1 VDSRGDIWV
10 ATNHVNDI
18 GLVRWERATG
28 KFHRYA
34 GNGLPSFKQHSAT
47 AFREDAA
54 GSLWIG
60 FSHDGGLIRYRR
72 GRFESF
78 TSADGVPKGNIN
90 VLFLDHAGRLWIAA
104 SEGGLSRIDDLT
116 VDSPRFISYT
126 RAEGLSSNEV
136 WCVTE
141 DRYNRIYFGTGRA
154 LDRLDPATGQ
164 IKHFTQADGLATGI
178 VQAAHRDRR
187 GALWFVTNRGVSRF
201 DPLPDREPSAPS
213 ILISGLQVAGMAQP
227 ISELGETTVGPLEL
241 RFSRNNLNIDFFAL
255 KFGVGEVLKYQYKLE
270 GADADWSQP
279 SEERTV
285 NFASLAPGDYRL
297 LVRAVSSNGL
307 MSQTPASVSFTIL
320 RPVWQRWWF
329 LTLAAL
335 GLGLTAFAFYRSRVE
350 RIVELER
357 MRTRIATDLH
367 DDIGSSLSQIAI
379 LSEVSRRRV
388 GHEQSGVGESLAQI
402 ANTSRDL
409 VDTMSDIVWAI
420 NPRRDRLSDLVQRMR
435 EFAGDVFT
443 AREIEFSF
451 RAPSDGQEIRLDAD
465 VRRQLYLIF
474 KEAVNN
480 AARHAQCA
488 EAEIEFEVAQ
498 DRLLL
503 RVRDN
508 GRGFDPNGDAS
519 TGRNGNGLA
528 SMRQRARALGG
539 EIEITSQP
547 NQGTA
552 IKLDLPLDRR
562 WSG

>member
-1 VDSRGDIWV
+1 
-10 ATNHVNDI
+10 
-18 GLVRWERATG
+18 LVR
-28 KFHRYA
+28 
-34 GNGLPSFKQHSAT
+34 
-47 AFREDAA
+47 
-54 GSLWIG
+54 
-60 FSHDGGLIRYRR
+60 RR
-72 GRFESF
+72 DGRFERF
-78 TSADGVPKGNIN
+78 TSADGVPNAAISS
-90 VLFLDHAGRLWIAA
+90 LFLDHAKRLWAA
-104 SEGGLSRIDDLT
+104 SSESGLIRIDDPT
-116 VDSPRFISYT
+116 AERPRFTVYT

-136 WCVTE
+136 WCITE
-141 DRYNRIYFGTGRA
+141 DRFHRIYAGTGRG
-154 LDRLDPATGQ
+154 LDRLDPATRR
-164 IKHFTQADGLATGI
+164 IEHFTQADGLAGGI
-178 VQAAHRDRR
+178 VTAAHRDRQGR
-187 GALWFVTNRGVSRF
+187 LWFVTSQGVSRF
-201 DPLPDREPSAPS
+201 DPLPAREPSAPA
-213 ILISGLQVAGMAQP
+213 IMISGLRVAGIAQSV
-227 ISELGETTVGPLEL
+227 SELGETTIRLLKLSSGQ
-241 RFSRNNLNIDFFAL
+241 NNLSVDFFAL
-255 KFGVGEVLKYQYKLE
+255 NFGVGEVLKYQYRLE
-270 GADADWSQP
+270 GADAGWSQP
-279 SEERTV
+279 TQERTV

-297 LVRAVSSNGL
+297 LARAVSSNGL
-307 MSQTPASVSFTIL
+307 TSQTPASVSFTIL

-329 LTLAAL
+329 LALAAL
-335 GLGLTAFAFYRSRVE
+335 GLGLTALAFYRSRVK
-350 RIVELER
+350 RIVEHER

-388 GHEQSGVGESLAQI
+388 GPEQNGVGESLAQI

-451 RAPSDGQEIRLDAD
+451 RAPSDGQEVRLDAD

-519 TGRNGNGLA
+519 TGRNVNGLA
-528 SMRQRARALGG
+528 SMRERARAIGG
-539 EIEITSQP
+539 KIEITSQP
-547 NQGTA
+547 NLGTA
-552 IKLDLPLDRR
+552 IKLDLPLSPSRWRR
-562 WSG
+562 